1 MFVKEALDQRM
12 TDLKFS
18 LWRTVCRFFY
28 LPFHFLAR
36 LWFRLME
43 AFVAILLFVSF
54 LNVLKPSGLT
64 VESFLKVCGTYFTGV
79 SVENAFG
86 AFLTVNVIW
95 YLVILFLTIF
105 VLLIDIFALMFGH
118 ATYRYKV
125 LCFYRV
131 LRETEEPMFFAREK
145 VIAETKSDETTSE
158 EKSSEEKSSEE
169 KSSEE
174 QSSEKTSSEQE

>member
-1 MFVKEALDQRM
+1 M

-28 LPFHFLAR
+28 LPFRFLGQ

-54 LNVLKPSGLT
+54 LNVLKPSVLT
-64 VESFLKVCGTYFTGV
+64 VESFLKVCGTYFSGI
-79 SVENAFG
+79 SAENMLG
-86 AFLTVNVIW
+86 AFLTVNVIL
-95 YLVILFLTIF
+95 YIGVLFLTVF

-118 ATYRYKV
+118 VTYRYKV

-131 LRETEEPMFFAREK
+131 LRETEEPMFFARETVTEEK
-145 VIAETKSDETTSE
+145 PFEESTSEETTSE
-158 EKSSEEKSSEE
+158 ENTSEETMPK
-169 KSSEE
+169 
-174 QSSEKTSSEQE
+174 

>member
-1 MFVKEALDQRM
+1 MI
-12 TDLKFS
+12 DLKFS
-18 LWRTVCRFFY
+18 LWRTVCCFFY

-36 LWFRLME
+36 LWFRLTE

-64 VESFLKVCGTYFTGV
+64 VESFLKVCGTYFTGI

-131 LRETEEPMFFAREK
+131 LKETEEPRFFAREK
-145 VIAETKSDETTSE
+145 VTDETTSE
-158 EKSSEEKSSEE
+158 ETEETNETKSEETSSEETKSEE
-169 KSSEE
+169 ISS
-174 QSSEKTSSEQE
+174 K

>member
-1 MFVKEALDQRM
+1 M

-18 LWRTVCRFFY
+18 LWRTVCRLFY
-28 LPFHFLAR
+28 LPFRFLGQ

-64 VESFLKVCGTYFTGV
+64 VESFLKVCGTYFSGI
-79 SVENAFG
+79 SVENMLG
-86 AFLTVNVIW
+86 AFLTVNVIL
-95 YLVILFLTIF
+95 YIGILFLTVF
-105 VLLIDIFALMFGH
+105 VLFIDVCAFMFGH

-131 LRETEEPMFFAREK
+131 FKENDESMFFAREK
-145 VIAETKSDETTSE
+145 VTEEKPFEESTSEETTSE
-158 EKSSEEKSSEE
+158 ENTSEETMSK
-169 KSSEE
+169 
-174 QSSEKTSSEQE
+174 

>member
-1 MFVKEALDQRM
+1 M

-43 AFVAILLFVSF
+43 AFVAILFFVSF

-95 YLVILFLTIF
+95 YLVVLFLTIF
-105 VLLIDIFALMFGH
+105 VLLMDIFALMFGH

-145 VIAETKSDETTSE
+145 VSDATKSDETNSE

-169 KSSEE
+169 
-174 QSSEKTSSEQE
+174 TSSEQE

>member
-1 MFVKEALDQRM
+1 MI
-12 TDLKFS
+12 DLKFS

-36 LWFRLME
+36 LWFRLTE

-64 VESFLKVCGTYFTGV
+64 VESFLKVCGTYFTGI
-79 SVENAFG
+79 SVENMFG

-145 VIAETKSDETTSE
+145 VTGETTSE
-158 EKSSEEKSSEE
+158 ETEETEETTSEETEETKSEE
-169 KSSEE
+169 
-174 QSSEKTSSEQE
+174 TSSN

>member
-1 MFVKEALDQRM
+1 MMILKVMFVKEALDQLM

-95 YLVILFLTIF
+95 YLVVLFLTIF
-105 VLLIDIFALMFGH
+105 VLLMDIFALMFGH

-145 VIAETKSDETTSE
+145 VSDATKSDETNSE

-169 KSSEE
+169 
-174 QSSEKTSSEQE
+174 TSSEQE

>member
-1 MFVKEALDQRM
+1 M

-36 LWFRLME
+36 LWFRLTE

-64 VESFLKVCGTYFTGV
+64 VESFLKACGTYFSGI
-79 SVENAFG
+79 SAENILG

-95 YLVILFLTIF
+95 YIVVLFLTVF
-105 VLLIDIFALMFGH
+105 VLMTDIWALLFGH

-145 VIAETKSDETTSE
+145 VSDETKSD

-174 QSSEKTSSEQE
+174 TPSEQE

>member
-1 MFVKEALDQRM
+1 MSKEMFVKEALDRLM

-18 LWRTVCRFFY
+18 LWRTVCRLFY
-28 LPFHFLAR
+28 LPFRFLGQ

-64 VESFLKVCGTYFTGV
+64 VESFLKVCGTYFSGI
-79 SVENAFG
+79 SVENMLG
-86 AFLTVNVIW
+86 AFLTVNVIL
-95 YLVILFLTIF
+95 YIGILFLTVF
-105 VLLIDIFALMFGH
+105 VLFIDVCAFMIGH

-145 VIAETKSDETTSE
+145 VTGETTSE
-158 EKSSEEKSSEE
+158 ETEETDETKSEETTSEE
-169 KSSEE
+169 ITSKE
-174 QSSEKTSSEQE
+174 TSSK

>member
-1 MFVKEALDQRM
+1 MSKEMFVKEALDRLM

-28 LPFHFLAR
+28 LPFRFLGQ

-95 YLVILFLTIF
+95 YLVVLFLTIF
-105 VLLIDIFALMFGH
+105 VLLMDIFALMFGH

-145 VIAETKSDETTSE
+145 VTEGKPFEESTSEETTSE
-158 EKSSEEKSSEE
+158 ENTSEETMSK
-169 KSSEE
+169 
-174 QSSEKTSSEQE
+174 

>member
-1 MFVKEALDQRM
+1 M

-18 LWRTVCRFFY
+18 LWRTICRFFY

-36 LWFRLME
+36 LWFRLIE
-43 AFVAILLFVSF
+43 AFVVILLFVSF

-64 VESFLKVCGTYFTGV
+64 VENFLKVCGTYFSGI
-79 SVENAFG
+79 SAENMLG
-86 AFLTVNVIW
+86 AFLTINVIW
-95 YLVILFLTIF
+95 YLVVLFLTLF
-105 VLLIDIFALMFGH
+105 VLWIDIVALMFGH

-145 VIAETKSDETTSE
+145 VTDETKSDETTFEEAKFE
-158 EKSSEEKSSEE
+158 EKSSEE
-169 KSSEE
+169 
-174 QSSEKTSSEQE
+174 TSSEQK

>member
-169 KSSEE
+169 

>member
-1 MFVKEALDQRM
+1 
-12 TDLKFS
+12 
-18 LWRTVCRFFY
+18 
-28 LPFHFLAR
+28 
-36 LWFRLME
+36 ME

-95 YLVILFLTIF
+95 YLVVLFLTIF
-105 VLLIDIFALMFGH
+105 VLLMDIFALMFGH

-145 VIAETKSDETTSE
+145 VSDATKSDETNSE

-169 KSSEE
+169 
-174 QSSEKTSSEQE
+174 TSSEQE

>member
-1 MFVKEALDQRM
+1 MMILKVMFVKEALDQRM

-145 VIAETKSDETTSE
+145 VSDATKSDETNSE

-169 KSSEE
+169 
-174 QSSEKTSSEQE
+174 TSSEQE

>member
-1 MFVKEALDQRM
+1 MMTLKVMFVKEALDQRM

-95 YLVILFLTIF
+95 YLVVLFLTIF
-105 VLLIDIFALMFGH
+105 VLLMDIFALMFGH

-145 VIAETKSDETTSE
+145 VSDATKSDETNSE

-169 KSSEE
+169 
-174 QSSEKTSSEQE
+174 TSSEQE

>member
-1 MFVKEALDQRM
+1 M

-28 LPFHFLAR
+28 LPFRFLGQ

-64 VESFLKVCGTYFTGV
+64 VESFLKVCGTYFSGI
-79 SVENAFG
+79 SVENMLG
-86 AFLTVNVIW
+86 AFLMVNVIL
-95 YLVILFLTIF
+95 YIGILFLTVF
-105 VLLIDIFALMFGH
+105 VLFIDVCAFMFGH

-131 LRETEEPMFFAREK
+131 FKENDEPMFFAREK
-145 VIAETKSDETTSE
+145 VTEEKPFEESTSEETTSE
-158 EKSSEEKSSEE
+158 ETNSEETTSEE
-169 KSSEE
+169 TKSE
-174 QSSEKTSSEQE
+174 

>member
-1 MFVKEALDQRM
+1 M

-18 LWRTVCRFFY
+18 LWRTVCCFFY

-36 LWFRLME
+36 LWFRLTE

-64 VESFLKVCGTYFTGV
+64 VESFLKVCGTYFTGI

-131 LRETEEPMFFAREK
+131 LKETEEPRFFAREK
-145 VIAETKSDETTSE
+145 VTDETTSE
-158 EKSSEEKSSEE
+158 ETEETNETKSEETSSEETKSEE
-169 KSSEE
+169 ISS
-174 QSSEKTSSEQE
+174 K

>member
-1 MFVKEALDQRM
+1 MTLKVMFVKEALVQLM

-28 LPFHFLAR
+28 LPFHFLAC
-36 LWFRLME
+36 LWFRLTD

-54 LNVLKPSGLT
+54 LNVLKPSGVT
-64 VESFLKVCGTYFTGV
+64 VENFLKVCGTYFTGV

-145 VIAETKSDETTSE
+145 VTGETTSE
-158 EKSSEEKSSEE
+158 ETEETDGTNSEETEE
-169 KSSEE
+169 TEE
-174 QSSEKTSSEQE
+174 TSSK

>member
-1 MFVKEALDQRM
+1 M
-12 TDLKFS
+12 
-18 LWRTVCRFFY
+18 
-28 LPFHFLAR
+28 
-36 LWFRLME
+36 
-43 AFVAILLFVSF
+43 
-54 LNVLKPSGLT
+54 
-64 VESFLKVCGTYFTGV
+64 

-145 VIAETKSDETTSE
+145 VTDENSSEETTSE
-158 EKSSEEKSSEE
+158 ETEETTSEETEETNSEE
-169 KSSEE
+169 TTSEE
-174 QSSEKTSSEQE
+174 TFSEQK

>member
-1 MFVKEALDQRM
+1 M

-95 YLVILFLTIF
+95 YLVVLFLIIF
-105 VLLIDIFALMFGH
+105 VLLMDIFALMFGH

-145 VIAETKSDETTSE
+145 VSDATKSDETT
-158 EKSSEEKSSEE
+158 SEEKSSEE

>member
-1 MFVKEALDQRM
+1 M

-95 YLVILFLTIF
+95 YLVVLFLTIF
-105 VLLIDIFALMFGH
+105 VLLMDIFALMFGH

-131 LRETEEPMFFAREK
+131 LRETEELMFFAREK
-145 VIAETKSDETTSE
+145 VSDATKSDETNSE

-169 KSSEE
+169 
-174 QSSEKTSSEQE
+174 TPSEQE

>member
-1 MFVKEALDQRM
+1 MSKEMFVKEALDRLM

-28 LPFHFLAR
+28 LPFRFLGQ

-64 VESFLKVCGTYFTGV
+64 VESFLKVCGTYFSGI
-79 SVENAFG
+79 SAENMLG
-86 AFLTVNVIW
+86 AFLTVNVIL
-95 YLVILFLTIF
+95 YIGVLFLTVF

-145 VIAETKSDETTSE
+145 VTEGKPFEESTSEETTSE
-158 EKSSEEKSSEE
+158 ENTSEETMSK
-169 KSSEE
+169 
-174 QSSEKTSSEQE
+174 

>member
-1 MFVKEALDQRM
+1 M

-18 LWRTVCRFFY
+18 LWRTICRFFY

-36 LWFRLME
+36 LWFRLTE

-64 VESFLKVCGTYFTGV
+64 VEHFLTFCGTYFTGV

-95 YLVILFLTIF
+95 YLVVLFLTGFI
-105 VLLIDIFALMFGH
+105 LLMDIFALLSGH

-131 LRETEEPMFFAREK
+131 LKETDEPMFFAREN
-145 VIAETKSDETTSE
+145 VTEENTSDENTFDENTSDE
-158 EKSSEEKSSEE
+158 NT
-169 KSSEE
+169 
-174 QSSEKTSSEQE
+174 SEKTTSKQ

>member
-1 MFVKEALDQRM
+1 M

-28 LPFHFLAR
+28 LPFHFLGR
-36 LWFRLME
+36 LWFRLTE
-43 AFVAILLFVSF
+43 AFVAILLFISF
-54 LNVLKPSGLT
+54 LNVLKPSGVT
-64 VESFLKVCGTYFTGV
+64 VENFLKVCGTYFTGI

-95 YLVILFLTIF
+95 YLIVLFLTGFI
-105 VLLIDIFALMFGH
+105 LLMDIFALLFGH

-131 LRETEEPMFFAREK
+131 LRETDEPMFFAREK
-145 VIAETKSDETTSE
+145 VSDATKSDETNSE

-169 KSSEE
+169 
-174 QSSEKTSSEQE
+174 TSSEQE